1 MNQAYISLVILITWR
16 ALLLGGGVSRCFLP
30 EQRIITSRAQYS
42 STTVQAGVHSPVRG
56 KGGGALTGV
65 VRNFC
70 QMFLLQLFR
79 DFVFSVENIQ

>member
-1 MNQAYISLVILITWR
+1 M
-16 ALLLGGGVSRCFLP
+16 
-30 EQRIITSRAQYS
+30 QYS

-70 QMFLLQLFR
+70 QN
-79 DFVFSVENIQ
+79 VFIEAFSEILSSVLKIYNK